1 MIRLTRQ
8 DSGTMDVVDN
18 VAVGWV
24 PLQAHLDEIFKVGV
38 VTAAEEDLEDEAHLM
53 CTRNSS
59 AFVLFIEYL
68 K

>member
-1 MIRLTRQ
+1 
-8 DSGTMDVVDN
+8 MDVVDN